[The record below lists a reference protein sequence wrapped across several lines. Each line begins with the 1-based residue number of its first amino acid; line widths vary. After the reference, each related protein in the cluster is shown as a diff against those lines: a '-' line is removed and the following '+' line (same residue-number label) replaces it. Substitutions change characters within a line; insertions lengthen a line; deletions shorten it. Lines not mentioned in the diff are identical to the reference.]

1 MKHIDLKAFHDTRAS
16 PVATMELSHESSI
29 PEFLPKLAEEA
40 GLGAFLENK
49 PYSGV
54 FTYENGVITATKVTD
69 RDCTL

>member
-1 MKHIDLKAFHDTRAS
+1 MKHIDLKAFHDTRAA

-40 GLGAFLENK
+40 GLGKFLSND

-54 FTYENGVITATKVTD
+54 FTYENGIITAKKVVD
-69 RDCTL
+69 RNCTL